1 MSQIS
6 DFLEN
11 ELLDAVFNQA
21 SYTPAALYLALHTA
35 DPLDDGSGAEVSG
48 GSYARQVCTS
58 SFATAA
64 SGSVSSN
71 ADISFTSMPATTVTH
86 VAIWDAAT
94 AGNMLWRAT
103 LDASKTTNSGDTF
116 TVSSG
121 NLTFTL
127 D

>member
-11 ELLDAVFNQA
+11 ELLDAVFSQA
-21 SYTPAALYLALHTA
+21 AYTPTTLYLALHTA
-35 DPLDDGSGAEVSG
+35 DPLDDGSGAEVTG
-48 GSYARQVCTS
+48 GSYARQLCTT
-58 SFATAA
+58 SFAVAA
-64 SGSVSSN
+64 GGSVSSN
-71 ADISFTSMPATTVTH
+71 ADISFTDMPAETVTH

-103 LDASKTTNSGDTF
+103 LSASKTTNAGDTF